1 MAVSQA
7 AVSDREVEVCERVK
21 ELLLELEVG
30 FEPTPRP
37 DILVVTEPETNIPV
51 TVDAE
56 ETVVCLRV
64 MVCPARDDKA
74 FYRRLLEA
82 NAGIAHGHFQIEG
95 DQIVLADNL
104 EAANLDGNE
113 LEASIA
119 SLVTALVQNA
129 EWLDEGSADSR
140 PHNGEER

>member
-7 AVSDREVEVCERVK
+7 AVSDREVEVCDRVK
-21 ELLLELEVG
+21 ELLLELGVG
-30 FEPTPRP
+30 FETSTRP
-37 DILVVTEPETNIPV
+37 DILVVTEPETNIPI

-64 MVCPARDDKA
+64 LVCPARDDRD

-82 NAGIAHGHFQIEG
+82 NARVAHGHFQLE
-95 DQIVLADNL
+95 DAQIVLADNL

-113 LEASIA
+113 LEASMA
-119 SLVTALVQNA
+119 SLVTALVRNA
-129 EWLDEGSADSR
+129 DWLEEPAAILNADS
-140 PHNGEER
+140 GEQR